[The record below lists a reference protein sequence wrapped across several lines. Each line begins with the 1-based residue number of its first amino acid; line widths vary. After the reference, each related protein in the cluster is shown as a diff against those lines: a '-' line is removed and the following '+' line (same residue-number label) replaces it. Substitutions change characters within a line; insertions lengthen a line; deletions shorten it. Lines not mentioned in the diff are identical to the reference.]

1 MQDFKRL
8 LFNSKNEIF
17 KSMWPE
23 GAHKITEIT
32 KRPQTAGTLFKVCP
46 SLITEIHALK

>member
-32 KRPQTAGTLFKVCP
+32 KRPQTAGTLFKVCLRP
-46 SLITEIHALK
+46 IPGYIL